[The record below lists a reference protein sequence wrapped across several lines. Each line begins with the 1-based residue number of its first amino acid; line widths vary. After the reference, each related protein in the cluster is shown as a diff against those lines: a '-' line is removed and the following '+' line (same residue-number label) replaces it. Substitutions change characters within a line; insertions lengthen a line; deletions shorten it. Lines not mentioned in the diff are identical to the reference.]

1 MEDNINIR
9 VAVNVNI
16 TGNNEKKKHFRSQL
30 DSFSYV
36 YNVPEDATIVEHFVM
51 WKALVS
57 ALGHNTDKYMLF
69 SLADDHV
76 CEEIHNT

>member
-1 MEDNINIR
+1 MEDPANIR
-9 VAVNVNI
+9 VSVNVNI
-16 TGNNEKKKHFRSQL
+16 SGNNEARKHFRSQL
-30 DSFSYV
+30 DSFSYG
-36 YNVPEDATIVEHFVM
+36 YNVLEDATIVEHFVM

-76 CEEIHNT
+76 CEEVHTT